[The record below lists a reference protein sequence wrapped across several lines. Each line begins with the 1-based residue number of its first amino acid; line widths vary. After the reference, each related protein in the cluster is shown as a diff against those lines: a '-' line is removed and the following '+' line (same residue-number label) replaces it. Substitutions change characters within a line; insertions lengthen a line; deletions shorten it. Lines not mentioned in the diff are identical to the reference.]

1 MNERGASEGVTSEGG
16 PLIQQSVRC
25 LLLLGAL
32 IAFGVAG
39 YVHIEGWSAV
49 DALYMTLNTISTVG
63 AGEVHPLSPAGR
75 GFTSLLIFLGVG
87 TFAYL
92 FAKFGEAIFGRQ
104 IRNYMER
111 RIMTKQIKKT
121 TGHVVVCGCGR
132 MGGHVI
138 DGLLAKHRP
147 VVVIDNDSEVI
158 DRLIS
163 RGIKTILGNA
173 TEESV
178 LLEAGVERA
187 ETLIATL
194 GNDADNL
201 FLTLTARDL
210 NPDLTIIVRADT
222 EANERKFT
230 RAGASRVISPQASGA
245 NAIVRILTRPGVVD
259 LMELVTSNENLEL
272 EVSEHLLAA
281 DDQMAGQTLAEARV
295 RQTLGAMVMAVR
307 RATGQ
312 LLFDPPP
319 DARLEIGDTLYLVR
333 ATDDGDANGN

>member
-1 MNERGASEGVTSEGG
+1 MSERPSKADGQQM
-16 PLIQQSVRC
+16 QQSVRC

-32 IAFGVAG
+32 VSFGVAG
-39 YVHIEGWSAV
+39 YVYIEGWSTT
-49 DALYMTLNTISTVG
+49 DALYMTLNTVSTVG
-63 AGEVHPLSPAGR
+63 AGEVRPLSPAGR
-75 GFTSLLIFLGVG
+75 AFTSLLIFLGVG

-104 IRNYMER
+104 MRNYMER

-121 TGHVVVCGCGR
+121 SGHVVVCGCGR
-132 MGGHVI
+132 MGVNVI
-138 DGLLAKHRP
+138 EGLLAKNRP
-147 VVVIDNDSEVI
+147 VIAIDNDSDVI
-158 DRLIS
+158 DRLIA

-187 ETLIATL
+187 DTLIATL
-194 GNDADNL
+194 ANDADNL

-210 NPDLTIIVRADT
+210 NPESTIIVRADS

-259 LMELVTSNENLEL
+259 LIELVTGEENLEL
-272 EVSEHLLAA
+272 EVSEHVLAP
-281 DDQMAGQTLAEARV
+281 DDKMAGQTLAEARV

-307 RATGQ
+307 RASGH
-312 LLFDPPP
+312 LLFDPAP
-319 DARLEIGDTLYLVR
+319 DARLEGGDTLYLVR
-333 ATDDGDANGN
+333 ATDDGDAAGY